1 MQEYYGEIQVSP
13 DVVEVR
19 FAGKRRF
26 LRKALPGEVVQFR
39 WSEITRIIAFKRDC
53 LTVDSIRML
62 VELNASQ
69 TLEISE
75 EMSGW
80 NGFVKDLPL
89 RIPGALSQDQWF
101 TKVAFPAF
109 ALCLTEL
116 YPRPF
121 GDSPDLRASASPR

>member
-1 MQEYYGEIQVSP
+1 MQRYYGQINVSP
-13 DVVEVR
+13 DGVEVR
-19 FAGKRRF
+19 FPGRRRF
-26 LRKALPGEVVQFR
+26 LRRTLPEEVVQFK
-39 WSEITRIIAFKRDC
+39 WSEITRIFAFKRDC
-53 LTVDSIRML
+53 WTVDSIRMG
-62 VELNASQ
+62 VELGASRAI
-69 TLEISE
+69 EVSE

-80 NGFVKDLPL
+80 RNFVKALPVL
-89 RIPGALSQDQWF
+89 VPGAPSQDEWF